1 MTVALR
7 PTRPEDLPFVT
18 GLERDRENAK
28 IIGQWTDA
36 EHLAAIDGENGC
48 WHRIVERDG
57 EPAGYLI
64 GYDRRAVVGGVYL
77 KRVLVGDK
85 ERGTGTAAV
94 AAFLE
99 DVRSRLDP
107 EFVWLHVY
115 DWNERAQAVYRKL
128 GFERYQPGDDER
140 ARLDV
145 AAESA
150 ASRAFRMRWIRPAST
165 S

>member
-7 PTRPEDLPFVT
+7 ATRPEDLPFVT
-18 GLERDRENAK
+18 GLERDGENAK

-36 EHLAAIDGENGC
+36 QHLAAIHGEKGC
-48 WHRIVERDG
+48 WHRIVEREG
-57 EPAGYLI
+57 EPSGYLI
-64 GYDRRAVVGGVYL
+64 AYDCREAVGGVYL

-94 AAFLE
+94 AEFLE

-107 EFVWLHVY
+107 EFIWLHVY
-115 DWNERAQAVYRKL
+115 EWNERAQAVYCKL
-128 GFERYQPGDDER
+128 GFERYEPGDEER
-140 ARLDV
+140 ARLDA

-150 ASRAFRMRWIRPAST
+150 ASRAFRMRWVRPAST